1 MSNEQ
6 NQAKEILDQWG
17 KQMQE
22 AIRDPRV
29 ADMMM
34 EYYLKSKNIFE
45 RFSQDGGSNDKP
57 ATTNDDAASTIAKL
71 SERIEQLEAKVAI
84 LERLISA
91 NLK

>member
-1 MSNEQ
+1 MSKDQ

-29 ADMMM
+29 ADIMM
-34 EYYLKSKNIFE
+34 EYYLKSKNLFE
-45 RFSQDGGSNDKP
+45 KFSPNEVNNDEP
-57 ATTNDDAASTIAKL
+57 TGASDDATDSIAELNK
-71 SERIEQLEAKVAI
+71 RIEQLEAKVAI